1 MLAAESGW
9 QLWWFSKARLG
20 RPVSGAQDHH
30 PRLAAPKPLAA
41 GRVLQ
46 GGEFDEAG
54 EDDHGWRVGL
64 IVKLGTGSGLSLVSA
79 LAQFSMSVD
88 TLHHAIRG
96 GCGENCQVRGAR
108 PAS

>member
-20 RPVSGAQDHH
+20 WPVSGAQDHH

-41 GRVLQ
+41 GHDLQ
-46 GGEFDEAG
+46 RGEFDEAG
-54 EDDHGWRVGL
+54 ADDHGRRVGL
-64 IVKLGTGSGLSLVSA
+64 IVKLGTGSGLSLVPA

-96 GCGENCQVRGAR
+96 GCGESCQVRGAR
-108 PAS
+108 PA